1 MVKHGYTIGI
11 DLISVGEVDS
21 TYGIYESIDC
31 TEWKMV
37 ASSKII
43 SDLIQFAKIT
53 YHTDTPM
60 IMPEQIT
67 QLLKYE
73 FIAKREQ
80 KLIDKFKCCFVVI
93 EILNKVCMA
102 MMRNSEYDNT
112 CVGYNTNK

>member
-1 MVKHGYTIGI
+1 MIKHGYTIGI

-21 TYGIYESIDC
+21 IYGIYESVDC
-31 TEWKMV
+31 AEWKMV

-80 KLIDKFKCCFVVI
+80 KLIDKCSRKLVNKKIGWFGRLFRFFKTG
-93 EILNKVCMA
+93 ESN
-102 MMRNSEYDNT
+102 E
-112 CVGYNTNK
+112 

>member
-21 TYGIYESIDC
+21 IYGIYESIDC
-31 TEWKMV
+31 AEWKMV

-80 KLIDKFKCCFVVI
+80 KLIDKYSRKLVNKKIGWFRRLFRFFKTGGSD
-93 EILNKVCMA
+93 E
-102 MMRNSEYDNT
+102 
-112 CVGYNTNK
+112 